1 MTILHLAMTAPE
13 PPLQAGIFI
22 AQQEPS
28 LTGSAPGGRFY
39 APGSPAV
46 GERKSTPKRFC
57 DGTLPQRLNP
67 SQCHFSQKT
76 ALHVMYSYD
85 QMYPW
90 QYFTR
95 RGSPL
100 LSKSKSAC
108 PALLL
113 RDFAQ
118 RYNPPRP
125 CFYRKPPPNAMF
137 SYDRMYLRQLF
148 YAPGSLLLS
157 KSKSACPALLRRF
170 LLQRYNPPPCF
181 LRKPSPNTM
190 FSYDRMYPWQYFAR
204 RGSSL
209 LSKNKRAC
217 LSAFATGF
225 CYNATIRRSATFH
238 RKPPC
243 MPCTATTGCGCGSI
257 LRAGASPRY
266 QRAKNHTQAPLRQD
280 FVATLQS
287 AAARFPRKPPRHA
300 MRSYDQMHP
309 LSPIARHILPFSA
322 SLSAWEARCD
332 RICVQ
337 GGGRS
342 PIASS
347 ILFRRDG
354 HFAQVLRKSG
364 VLLGTPAANE

>member
-1 MTILHLAMTAPE
+1 M
-13 PPLQAGIFI
+13 
-22 AQQEPS
+22 
-28 LTGSAPGGRFY
+28 
-39 APGSPAV
+39 
-46 GERKSTPKRFC
+46 PKRFC
-57 DGTLPQRLNP
+57 DGFLLQRYNP

-76 ALHVMYSYD
+76 ALH
-85 QMYPW
+85 
-90 QYFTR
+90 
-95 RGSPL
+95 
-100 LSKSKSAC
+100 
-108 PALLL
+108 
-113 RDFAQ
+113 
-118 RYNPPRP
+118 
-125 CFYRKPPPNAMF
+125 AMH
-137 SYDRMYLRQLF
+137 SYDRMCL
-148 YAPGSLLLS
+148 
-157 KSKSACPALLRRF
+157 
-170 LLQRYNPPPCF
+170 
-181 LRKPSPNTM
+181 
-190 FSYDRMYPWQYFAR
+190 WWHFAR
-204 RGSSL
+204 RGFL
-209 LSKNKRAC
+209 LCCQRTKGHTQTPPLRG
-217 LSAFATGF
+217 FAPT
-225 CYNATIRRSATFH
+225 AQSATLLPQKTVPARH
-238 RKPPC
+238 VRLRPDVS
-243 MPCTATTGCGCGSI
+243 AAII
-257 LRAGASPRY
+257 LCAGASPRY

>member
-1 MTILHLAMTAPE
+1 MHSKNR
-13 PPLQAGIFI
+13 PLQAPRP
-22 AQQEPS
+22 A
-28 LTGSAPGGRFY
+28 GG
-39 APGSPAV
+39 
-46 GERKSTPKRFC
+46 
-57 DGTLPQRLNP
+57 
-67 SQCHFSQKT
+67 
-76 ALHVMYSYD
+76 
-85 QMYPW
+85 
-90 QYFTR
+90 FTR
-95 RGSPL
+95 RVPL
-100 LSKSKSAC
+100 LSESEKA
-108 PALLL
+108 
-113 RDFAQ
+113 
-118 RYNPPRP
+118 RP
-125 CFYRKPPPNAMF
+125 
-137 SYDRMYLRQLF
+137 
-148 YAPGSLLLS
+148 
-157 KSKSACPALLRRF
+157 
-170 LLQRYNPPPCF
+170 
-181 LRKPSPNTM
+181 
-190 FSYDRMYPWQYFAR
+190 
-204 RGSSL
+204 
-209 LSKNKRAC
+209 
-217 LSAFATGF
+217 SAFATGL
-225 CYNATIRRSATFH
+225 CRNGSIRRSATFH

-243 MPCTATTGCGCGSI
+243 MSCTATTRCIRGSI

-337 GGGRS
+337 GDGRS

>member
-1 MTILHLAMTAPE
+1 MHSKNR
-13 PPLQAGIFI
+13 PLQAPRP
-22 AQQEPS
+22 A
-28 LTGSAPGGRFY
+28 GGF
-39 APGSPAV
+39 A
-46 GERKSTPKRFC
+46 
-57 DGTLPQRLNP
+57 
-67 SQCHFSQKT
+67 
-76 ALHVMYSYD
+76 
-85 QMYPW
+85 
-90 QYFTR
+90 R
-95 RGSPL
+95 RVFPL
-100 LSKSKSAC
+100 LSESEKA
-108 PALLL
+108 
-113 RDFAQ
+113 
-118 RYNPPRP
+118 RP
-125 CFYRKPPPNAMF
+125 SSF
-137 SYDRMYLRQLF
+137 
-148 YAPGSLLLS
+148 APGLCRNGSIRH
-157 KSKSACPALLRRF
+157 PA
-170 LLQRYNPPPCF
+170 
-181 LRKPSPNTM
+181 
-190 FSYDRMYPWQYFAR
+190 
-204 RGSSL
+204 SSE
-209 LSKNKRAC
+209 NRP
-217 LSAFATGF
+217 G
-225 CYNATIRRSATFH
+225 
-238 RKPPC
+238 
-243 MPCTATTGCGCGSI
+243 MPCTATTRCIRGSILRAGVPPCCQRAKAHAQRFCSGTLPSATIRRGPAFTESHPRMPCSATTRCIRGSI